1 MAREPGSGQ
10 PDHKTVSAHPAA
22 VQRVFAGMAISHL
35 PRNAWGKLITSRNAA
50 RAAAADKATARDVAK
65 KQILMQRLAEQ
76 LGASRDR
83 RRK

>member
-1 MAREPGSGQ
+1 MVGR
-10 PDHKTVSAHPAA
+10 HPAA
-22 VQRVFAGMAISHL
+22 VQRVFDGMAISHKL
-35 PRNAWGKLITSRNAA
+35 RNAWGKLVTSRNAA
-50 RAAAADKATARDVAK
+50 RAAAADKATARDVAQ